1 MQKDNITQATF
12 NKTARV
18 ISDYKHDMIFE
29 QPREN
34 LIQQEFVSYEVIDAG
49 GVNCIKKT
57 TTTRKFNKLGGYEDS
72 STSQILG

>member
-1 MQKDNITQATF
+1 
-12 NKTARV
+12 
-18 ISDYKHDMIFE
+18 MIFE